1 MHVGIVKAPAVFK
14 EAGTAEFN
22 SAGPVGESTR
32 DVLKG
37 LGYSDADVDRMR
49 EERLI
54 LEGDQWDPQIY
65 NMERFMKRQK

>member
-1 MHVGIVKAPAVFK
+1 MCIRDR
-14 EAGTAEFN
+14 
-22 SAGPVGESTR
+22 STR

-49 EERLI
+49 EEKLI

-65 NMERFMKRQK
+65 NMERYMKMKK